1 MEGNLS
7 PLQRIGVF
15 LINQYQKF
23 LSPII
28 GNSCRFYP
36 TCSQYTK
43 EAIIIHGF
51 FKGCILGAYRIL
63 RLLGYSHAQLWDEG
77 LMTKGVENYKHK
89 DEIMYWKT
97 RYKSSIIT
105 QIDDQID
112 EYEEALNGE

>member
-51 FKGCILGAYRIL
+51 FIGCILGAYRIL
-63 RLLGYSHAQLWDEG
+63 RCNPLCKCGYDPVPPKRQ
-77 LMTKGVENYKHK
+77 NIK
-89 DEIMYWKT
+89 DNK
-97 RYKSSIIT
+97 
-105 QIDDQID
+105 
-112 EYEEALNGE
+112 NGTNS